1 MIRAIIDMR
10 IASTV
15 VSPHP
20 EQDSAVATGIVLGA
34 VSAAGTWC
42 VSIYALRAAAWG
54 GLLSPTYRG
63 AAPIR
68 WTGWLARRLWENPAL
83 IPDWAA
89 GALLVSSAAGAA
101 VYLLVRHLGALPGEN
116 HLAGTWV
123 EKLPKRGWRA
133 GGDGVE
139 VVPGLRLSQAEE
151 THNIL
156 YLAGV
161 GGGKTTGIMHLVRQ
175 ARARGDRLLILDFKR
190 DFTQALLAESD
201 KPVTLIA
208 PWDQR
213 SARWQ
218 IGEDLSFMPPLNE
231 FLVALIPDGREAIWA
246 QGGRAIARVAIV
258 SLIQERGTSW
268 GWGDLLAT
276 CTAILNDTQALRG
289 VAAAYAP
296 EVLLTIDTA
305 AGTRT
310 SFTSNIGR
318 ALSQIAEIAGAESL
332 IPRSRTWSVRQW
344 REQPGACAI
353 LGWLPESP
361 GMSRAILLPLI
372 ESAINGLLALPDAE
386 PDEAGRRVWL
396 ILDEI
401 GQVGNVP
408 GLTSAFTSLRSR
420 GGRIVAGIQSLS
432 QIKKTF
438 GPEEMSIWEGQ
449 IATKIFS
456 RVQSRE
462 DQDAAAKMCG
472 KQRIERFQRSFGRG
486 SSGSSVNSN
495 WVESERD
502 TVRPDEFGRLGV
514 RKNKTGV
521 DEIILC
527 DGRVYQAE
535 LLKKDLPSAVK
546 KTSALIKTDYLKPGF
561 LPAPATQL
569 GHVVDLERFRRLAPP
584 NPNDQ
589 GRQTP
594 RRG

>member
-1 MIRAIIDMR
+1 MR

-20 EQDSAVATGIVLGA
+20 DQDSAVATGIVLGA
-34 VSAAGTWC
+34 LTAGVTWC
-42 VSIYALRAAAWG
+42 GSIYALRAAAWAG
-54 GLLSPTYRG
+54 VLSPAYQG
-63 AAPIR
+63 AGPIR
-68 WTGWLARRLWENPAL
+68 WTGWLARRLWENPGL

-89 GALLVSSAAGAA
+89 GCLLVSAAAGGA
-101 VYLLVRHLGALPGEN
+101 VYLLVRQLGALPGEN

-123 EKLPKRGWRA
+123 EKLPKQGWRA
-133 GGDGVE
+133 KGDGVE

-151 THNIL
+151 TQNIL

-161 GGGKTTGIMHLVRQ
+161 GGGKTTGIMHIVRQ

-190 DFTQALLAESD
+190 DFTEALLAESG
-201 KPVTLIA
+201 KPATLIA
-208 PWDQR
+208 PWDKR

-258 SLIQERGTSW
+258 SLIQERGTAW

-276 CTAILNDTQALRG
+276 CTAVLNDLQALRG
-289 VAAAYAP
+289 AASAYAT
-296 EVLLTIDTA
+296 EVLQMIDTA
-305 AGTRT
+305 PGTRT

-318 ALSQIAEIAGAESL
+318 ALSHIAEIAGAESL

-344 REQPGACAI
+344 REQAGACAI
-353 LGWLPESP
+353 LAWLPESP

-372 ESAINGLLALPDAE
+372 ESALNGLLALPDAE

-408 GLTSAFTSLRSR
+408 GLTAAFTSLRSK
-420 GGRIVAGIQSLS
+420 GARIIAGIQSIS

-438 GPEEMSIWEGQ
+438 GPDEMSIWEGQ

-456 RVQSRE
+456 RLQSRE

-472 KQRIERFQRSFGRG
+472 KQKVQRFQRSFGRSSGG
-486 SSGSSVNSN
+486 SSDNSN

-527 DGRVYQAE
+527 DGRVYQAA
-535 LLKKDLPSAVK
+535 LLKKDLPISVK
-546 KTSALIKTDYLKPGF
+546 KTAALIKTDYLKPGF

-569 GHVVDLERFRRLAPP
+569 GHVVDLDRFRRLAPP
-584 NPNDQ
+584 DPNSQ
-589 GRQTP
+589 GTRPP